1 MRGLLGI
8 VVLLF
13 VAWLLSENRWRIPI
27 RTVVTGVALQF
38 ALALLFVKFP
48 PAASMFLV
56 LNQGVDAL
64 QRATDAGTSF
74 VFGYLGGGTLPYTE
88 TQPGLSYIFAFRA
101 LPLVL
106 TISAL
111 ASLLFYWGILQRIVR
126 GFAWILQRSM
136 GIGGAL
142 GLGAA
147 VHIFVGNIEAPL
159 LVRPYLLRMERGELF
174 ALMTV
179 GMAGI
184 AGTVMVLYASIL
196 GPIIPDSLGH
206 ILIASVISTP
216 AGLAVAAL
224 MVPFKTTP
232 DAEAQLSMGDPMLSA
247 VDALA
252 KGTADG
258 IVFLANIVAMLVVA
272 IACVSLLNMILS
284 WIPAIGGDP
293 VTLQRLFAYG
303 FRPVMWLIGVPT
315 GDIATASTL
324 MATKTVLN
332 EFIAYVDMAHL
343 PTDAISAQTR
353 LILTYAMCGFANFGS
368 AGIMIGGMTAMAPQ
382 RKHDIV
388 GLGLRSILSGTIANS
403 ASIASRCPSGERHY
417 SERFIHAEIIAP
429 RDLRSPTVV
438 QQPFAAVPAPSRSA
452 SSRGASPAAGLSH
465 ELAYWHGRHDVS
477 SRSAI

>member
-8 VVLLF
+8 IVLLL
-13 VAWLLSENRWRIPI
+13 VAWLISEHRWRIPI
-27 RTVVTGVALQF
+27 RVVITGIALQF
-38 ALALLFVKFP
+38 ILALVFVRFP

-56 LNQGVDAL
+56 LNRGVDAL

-74 VFGYLGGGTLPYTE
+74 VFGYLGGGPPPYSKN
-88 TQPGLSYIFAFRA
+88 QPGLSYIFAFRA

-111 ASLLFYWGILQRIVR
+111 ASLLFYWGILQAIVR
-126 GFAWILQRSM
+126 AFAWVLRRAM

-159 LVRPYLLRMERGELF
+159 LVRPYLSRMERGELF
-174 ALMTV
+174 ALMTC

-196 GPIIPDSLGH
+196 GPVLPDALGH

-224 MVPFKTTP
+224 MVPFEANA
-232 DAEAQLSMGDPMLSA
+232 DAEAQLSLGEPMLSA

-258 IVFLANIVAMLVVA
+258 IIFLANIIGMLIVA
-272 IACVSLLNMILS
+272 IASVSLVNMALS
-284 WIPAIGGDP
+284 WIPAIGGDA
-293 VTLQRLFAYG
+293 VTLQRIFAYG
-303 FRPVMWLIGVPT
+303 FRPVMWLIGIPA
-315 GDIATASTL
+315 GDIATASNL

-332 EFIAYVDMAHL
+332 EFVAYVDMAHL
-343 PTDAISAQTR
+343 PADGLSPQTR

-368 AGIMIGGMTAMAPQ
+368 AGIMIGGMSAMAPQ
-382 RKHDIV
+382 RRHDIV
-388 GLGLRSILSGTIANS
+388 GLGLRSIVSGTIATCMS
-403 ASIASRCPSGERHY
+403 GAVVGLIA
-417 SERFIHAEIIAP
+417 
-429 RDLRSPTVV
+429 
-438 QQPFAAVPAPSRSA
+438 
-452 SSRGASPAAGLSH
+452 
-465 ELAYWHGRHDVS
+465 
-477 SRSAI
+477 